1 MLNLVEQSYNAG
13 WYTLDNVKTFV
24 IAGMITKEE
33 YKQITGQ
40 DYDAVADSQPAQYQI
55 WSPKK
60 YTVREGGLQQRTK
73 ELKT

>member
-1 MLNLVEQSYNAG
+1 MFSLVQQSYQAG

-40 DYDAVADSQPAQYQI
+40 DYDLVADSQPA
-55 WSPKK
+55 
-60 YTVREGGLQQRTK
+60 
-73 ELKT
+73 

>member
-40 DYDAVADSQPAQYQI
+40 DYDTATEPQPA
-55 WSPKK
+55 
-60 YTVREGGLQQRTK
+60 
-73 ELKT
+73 

>member
-40 DYDAVADSQPAQYQI
+40 DYDAVAETQPA
-55 WSPKK
+55 
-60 YTVREGGLQQRTK
+60 
-73 ELKT
+73 

>member
-33 YKQITGQ
+33 YKQITSQ
-40 DYDAVADSQPAQYQI
+40 DYDQPVIPA
-55 WSPKK
+55 
-60 YTVREGGLQQRTK
+60 
-73 ELKT
+73 